1 MSQDEEQGLAGDET
15 RQERREKRKRRKRE
29 RMPQHGKSLSRV
41 YKDAALKRLKK
52 KED

>member
-1 MSQDEEQGLAGDET
+1 MRQDEKQGLAGDET
-15 RQERREKRKRRKRE
+15 RQERREQRKRRKQQK
-29 RMPQHGKSLSRV
+29 MPQHGKSLSRV